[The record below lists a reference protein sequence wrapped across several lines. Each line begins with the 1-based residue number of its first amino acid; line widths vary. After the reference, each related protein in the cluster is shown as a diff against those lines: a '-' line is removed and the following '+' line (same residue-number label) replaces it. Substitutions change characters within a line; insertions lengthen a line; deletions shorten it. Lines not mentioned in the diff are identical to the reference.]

1 MRTSSHCSSDHSGL
15 SPPPRSKW
23 FPASNSGAEVRD
35 RLVQACRKLGV
46 QFAYGA
52 GLEDLRRQQ
61 DGGWELLLQ
70 GGAREA
76 AQRVIL
82 ATGGLSYPSL

>member
-1 MRTSSHCSSDHSGL
+1 M
-15 SPPPRSKW
+15 
-23 FPASNSGAEVRD
+23 RD

-52 GLEDLRRQQ
+52 GLEDLRQRQG
-61 DGGWELLLQ
+61 GGWELLLQ
-70 GGAREA
+70 GGGREA

-82 ATGGLSYPSL
+82 ATGGLSYPAL